1 MRIWCAARQPSVVFG
16 VVRGAALALLA
27 AAGALAHDPITTK
40 LLWTQEISRIV
51 YKRCATCHRQ
61 GGAAMSLMT
70 YDEARP
76 WAKAI
81 RDEVIARRMPPW
93 GAVKGVGAFRDDPS
107 LSQIEIDMI
116 VNWVEGGAPQGNDI
130 YLPPA
135 PHFSAK
141 ANTLPP
147 ANEVTVT
154 TGAAF
159 TLAGSAELTGIRP
172 DRLSAGES
180 LEVTA
185 YRPDGAV
192 EHLIWLRNWR
202 PEWQRTYYFL
212 HPMRLPK
219 GTRIAAYSG
228 KPAQAALQLSTATP

>member
-1 MRIWCAARQPSVVFG
+1 MAV
-16 VVRGAALALLA
+16 ALLA
-27 AAGALAHDPITTK
+27 AAGAFAHDPITTK

-51 YKRCATCHRQ
+51 YKHCASCHRQ
-61 GGAAMSLMT
+61 GGGAMSLMT

-116 VNWVEGGAPQGNDI
+116 VNWVEGGAPRGDDV

-135 PHFSAK
+135 PHFSAEAK
-141 ANTLPP
+141 TLAP
-147 ANEVTVT
+147 AGEVTVT
-154 TGAAF
+154 TGEAF
-159 TLAGSAELTGIRP
+159 TLAGAAELTGIRP

-185 YRPDGAV
+185 YQPNGAV
-192 EHLIWLRNWR
+192 DHLIWLRNWR
-202 PEWQRTYYFL
+202 PEWKRTYYFR
-212 HPMRLPK
+212 HPIRLPK
-219 GTRIAAYSG
+219 GTRIAVYSG
-228 KPAQAALQLSTATP
+228 QPAQAAIVIAKTS

>member
-1 MRIWCAARQPSVVFG
+1 MAV
-16 VVRGAALALLA
+16 ALLA
-27 AAGALAHDPITTK
+27 AAGAFAHDPITTK

-51 YKRCATCHRQ
+51 YKHCASCHRQ
-61 GGAAMSLMT
+61 GGGAMSLMT

-116 VNWVEGGAPQGNDI
+116 VNWVEGGAPRGDDV

-135 PHFSAK
+135 PHFSAEAK
-141 ANTLPP
+141 TLAP
-147 ANEVTVT
+147 AGEVTVT
-154 TGAAF
+154 TGEAF
-159 TLAGSAELTGIRP
+159 TLAGAAELTGIRP

-185 YRPDGAV
+185 YQPNGAV
-192 EHLIWLRNWR
+192 DHLIWLRNWR
-202 PEWQRTYYFL
+202 PEWQRTYYFR
-212 HPMRLPK
+212 HPIRLPK
-219 GTRIAAYSG
+219 GTRIAVYSG
-228 KPAQAALQLSTATP
+228 LPAQAAIVIAKTS

>member
-1 MRIWCAARQPSVVFG
+1 MRIWCAVSQHS

-27 AAGALAHDPITTK
+27 VAGAFPHDPITTK

-51 YKRCATCHRQ
+51 YKRCASCHRQ
-61 GGAAMSLMT
+61 GGGAMSLMT

-116 VNWVEGGAPQGNDI
+116 VNWVEGGAPQGEDI

-135 PHFSAK
+135 PHFSAEPK
-141 ANTLPP
+141 PLP
-147 ANEVTVT
+147 AASEVTVT
-154 TGAAF
+154 TGTAL
-159 TLAGSAELTGIRP
+159 TLAGSAELAGIRP

-185 YRPDGAV
+185 YQPDGAV
-192 EHLIWLRNWR
+192 EHLIWLRAWR

-212 HPMRLPK
+212 HPIRLPK

-228 KPAQAALQLSTATP
+228 RPAQATIVIFKAS

>member
-1 MRIWCAARQPSVVFG
+1 MRTWCAVRRHSG
-16 VVRGAALALLA
+16 VRGVALALVAVGA
-27 AAGALAHDPITTK
+27 ACAHDPITTK

-51 YKRCATCHRQ
+51 YKRCASCHRP
-61 GGAAMSLMT
+61 GGGAMSLMT

-116 VNWVEGGAPQGNDI
+116 VNWVEGGAPQGDEI
-130 YLPPA
+130 YL
-135 PHFSAK
+135 PHFSAE
-141 ANTLPP
+141 ARP
-147 ANEVTVT
+147 APAAREVTVA
-154 TGAAF
+154 TGAAL
-159 TLAGSAELTGIRP
+159 TLAGPAELAGIRP

-185 YRPDGAV
+185 YQPGGAV
-192 EHLIWLRNWR
+192 DHLIWLRNWR
-202 PEWQRTYYFL
+202 PEWKRTYYFL
-212 HPMRLPK
+212 HPVRLPK

-228 KPAQAALQLSTATP
+228 KPALAAIVLATAAP